1 MTALAP
7 DACDRCLRRAFLIA
21 RLAPRIAGLLERP
34 RDRVAGLLAL
44 SESDL
49 LAAVAGPHAELL
61 VEDLDRLDIGAER
74 ERLAD
79 RDFVALCRHSQAY
92 PPLLL
97 ELGDPPAV
105 LFGLGRIEALDAL
118 RHEPAVAIVG
128 TRNPSPYGNE
138 VANSLGRGL
147 GAAGVPVVS
156 GLALGIDA
164 TAHRGCLSGKGVPVA
179 VLACGPDVVYPR
191 RHRRLHER
199 VRESGLVVSE
209 LPPGTQ
215 PFRWSFP
222 ARNRIMAGLARMT
235 VVVEAADPSGSLIT
249 SDFARDLN
257 RSVAAVPG
265 RVTSRVAQGTN
276 GLLKD
281 GAVPIT
287 GTADVLDELFGAG
300 MRSVPSKDAARREP
314 DDPQLARV
322 LEAAERLGSVGA
334 IADAAN
340 LASGE
345 TRAALGRLEAEG
357 YLVRRDLG
365 GWERSLGGGEAL
377 SADDPILD
385 GKDAVLDGQDA
396 VLDGQDAV
404 LDEEGMLDEAARMLD
419 EGERMLDE
427 GEPLVED

>member
-1 MTALAP
+1 MTGTAP
-7 DACDRCLRRAFLIA
+7 DTCDPCLRRAFLIA
-21 RLAPRIAGLLERP
+21 RLAPRIASLLERP
-34 RDRVAGLLAL
+34 RERVAGLLAL
-44 SESDL
+44 SEPDL
-49 LAAVAGPHAELL
+49 LAAVAEPEAEPLL
-61 VEDLDRLDIGAER
+61 EDLDRLDIGAER

-79 RDFVALCRHSQAY
+79 RGLVAFCRHSHMY

-105 LFGLGRIEALDAL
+105 LFALGRVETLDAL
-118 RHEPAVAIVG
+118 RREPAVAIVG

-164 TAHRGCLSGKGVPVA
+164 TAHRGCLAGRGVPVA

-199 VRESGLVVSE
+199 IRESGLVISE

-265 RVTSRVAQGTN
+265 RVTSRVAKGTN
-276 GLLKD
+276 GLLRD

-287 GTADVLDELFGAG
+287 GAEDVLDELFGAG
-300 MRSVPSKDAARREP
+300 MRRVPSQGARCPEP
-314 DDPQLARV
+314 DDPRLARV

-334 IADAAN
+334 IADATN
-340 LASGE
+340 LGSAE

-365 GWERSLGGGEAL
+365 GWERTLGGGEPPPADGAAL
-377 SADDPILD
+377 D
-385 GKDAVLDGQDA
+385 
-396 VLDGQDAV
+396 
-404 LDEEGMLDEAARMLD
+404 R
-419 EGERMLDE
+419 GERMLE
-427 GEPLVED
+427 RGERMLERGERMLED

>member
-1 MTALAP
+1 MTATAS
-7 DACDRCLRRAFLIA
+7 DTCDHCLRRAFLIA
-21 RLAPRIAGLLERP
+21 RLAPRIADLLDRP
-34 RDRVAGLLAL
+34 RERVAGLLAL

-49 LAAVAGPHAELL
+49 LAAVAGPQAEPL

-79 RDFVALCRHSQAY
+79 RGCVAVCRHSNAY

-105 LFGLGRIEALDAL
+105 LFALGRMEALDAL
-118 RHEPAVAIVG
+118 RDEPAVAIVG
-128 TRNPSPYGNE
+128 TRNPSPYGSE
-138 VANSLGRGL
+138 VADSLGRGL

-164 TAHRGCLSGKGVPVA
+164 TAHRGCLSGKGMPVA

-199 VRESGLVVSE
+199 VRESGLVISE

-287 GTADVLDELFGAG
+287 GAADVLDELFGAG
-300 MRSVPSKDAARREP
+300 MRSVPPEDAAPPEP
-314 DDPQLARV
+314 DDPRLARV
-322 LEAAERLGSVGA
+322 LEAAERMRSVGA

-365 GWERSLGGGEAL
+365 GWERTLGGGQPL
-377 SADDPILD
+377 PADH
-385 GKDAVLDGQDA
+385 AV
-396 VLDGQDAV
+396 
-404 LDEEGMLDEAARMLD
+404 
-419 EGERMLDE
+419 LDE
-427 GEPLVED
+427 GEPIVED

>member
-1 MTALAP
+1 MTAIAP
-7 DACDRCLRRAFLIA
+7 ETCDPCLRRSFLIA
-21 RLAPRIAGLLERP
+21 RLAPRIAGLLDRP
-34 RDRVAGLLAL
+34 RARVAGLLAL
-44 SESDL
+44 SDADL
-49 LAAVAGPHAELL
+49 LEAVAGPHAERVLEEL
-61 VEDLDRLDIGAER
+61 DAIDLGDVR

-79 RDFVALCRHSQAY
+79 RGVSAFCRHSQAY

-105 LFGLGRIEALDAL
+105 LFAVGRLETIEPL
-118 RHEPAVAIVG
+118 RHEPQVAIVG
-128 TRNPSPYGNE
+128 TRNPSPYGRE
-138 VANSLGRGL
+138 VAYSLGRGL

-164 TAHRGCLSGKGVPVA
+164 TAHRGCLAGGGVPVA

-199 VRESGLVVSE
+199 VKETGVVLSE

-249 SDFARDLN
+249 TDFARDLG

-265 RVTSRVAQGTN
+265 RVTSRVARGTN
-276 GLLKD
+276 GLLRD

-287 GTADVLDELFGAG
+287 GAEDVLDELFGVG
-300 MRSVPSKDAARREP
+300 MRAVPSQETARRDP
-314 DDPQLARV
+314 DDPRLARI
-322 LEAAERLGSVGA
+322 LEAAERMGSVGA
-334 IADAAN
+334 IAAATN
-340 LASGE
+340 LDSGE

-357 YLVRRDLG
+357 WLVRRDLG
-365 GWERSLGGGEAL
+365 GWERTLGSPESTPGGD
-377 SADDPILD
+377 DDPALGED
-385 GKDAVLDGQDA
+385 DPALGEDDPALGEDDPALRDDDVLDQ
-396 VLDGQDAV
+396 
-404 LDEEGMLDEAARMLD
+404 EEPMPEA
-419 EGERMLDE
+419 
-427 GEPLVED
+427 